1 MASAFNLVF
10 GLAFE
15 RFKRDEHGA
24 VAIIFSLSVVV
35 LLLICGLGV
44 DYGRAIHAKSKIRA
58 AVDAAALAA
67 AKGIR
72 LQNLTSEQAK
82 ALAKTMF
89 LQNFN
94 SGSIGFADISAIN
107 IAVDTASAKVDV
119 QVDASVPTTLG
130 RLAGI
135 SKFDIPSESAAIF
148 EAKDIEVAVQL
159 DVTGSMGGQ
168 KIRDLKTA
176 TKNLVD
182 ALIPASGTGAQKV
195 RIGFAPFSAGVNVGS
210 YVDLVS
216 GATPSNTCVYE
227 RRSLSYQHSDDFPS
241 GQAALK
247 TKLDL
252 PYASSCPSARVLPL
266 TSDRSLLKST
276 VEGYSTGGTTAGHLG
291 TAFAWYL
298 LSPNWATV
306 WPSDARPVAYTDK
319 DTMKVAILMTDGEYN
334 TVGGTN
340 SSQSAQYA
348 KETCTVMKAKGITI
362 YTVGFKLSHGT
373 QAEATMQACASSP
386 ANAYLADDGA
396 ALNAAFADIAQN
408 ITQLRLSR

>member
-1 MASAFNLVF
+1 MASALNLT
-10 GLAFE
+10 FE
-15 RFKRDEHGA
+15 RFKRDERGA
-24 VAIIFSLSVVV
+24 VAIIFALSIFV
-35 LLLICGLGV
+35 LLLICGLGI
-44 DYGRAIHAKSKIRA
+44 DYGRAIHARAKIRA
-58 AVDAAALAA
+58 ALDAATLAA

-72 LQNLTSEQAK
+72 LQNLTSAQAK

-89 LQNFN
+89 LQNFR
-94 SGSIGFADISAIN
+94 SGSMGFADINAIN
-107 IAVDTASAKVDV
+107 IAVDAGAAKVDV

-130 RLAGI
+130 QLAGI
-135 SKFDIPSESAAIF
+135 EKFDIPSVSAAIF

-182 ALIPASGTGAQKV
+182 ALIPASGTGAQTV

-210 YVDLVS
+210 YANLLS
-216 GATPSNTCVYE
+216 GAAPSNTCVYE
-227 RRSLSYQHSDDFPS
+227 RRSLSYQDSDDYPS
-241 GQAALK
+241 GQAVLK

-252 PYASSCPSARVLPL
+252 PFASNCPSAQVLPL

-306 WPSDARPVAYTDK
+306 WPSDARPVSYTDK
-319 DTMKVAILMTDGEYN
+319 DTIKVAILMTDGEYN
-334 TVGGTN
+334 TVGGSN

-348 KETCTVMKAKGITI
+348 KETCAAMKAKGITV
-362 YTVGFKLSHGT
+362 YTVGFRLSHGT
-373 QAEATMQACASSP
+373 QAEATMQACASSLGH
-386 ANAYLADDGA
+386 AYLAANGA